1 MKATCPALRAGRAFA
16 ALLLVSLCGAASAAS
31 VLFPEP
37 LHLVRRVA
45 DPISGK
51 VTTLQEYCA
60 GNRVITVSG
69 AKVVI
74 ADYDKQQLT
83 EIDRDAGT
91 YSVTRFEEIAR
102 ANAAMRRPAE
112 TAAALRTGA
121 RGNLWKATPLGARA
135 AASGRTLET
144 YAFDREDGG
153 EKRHIEVGVDR
164 RVTLSRDALEV
175 LIGTAYPSS
184 ASAEHEAIIRAAGG
198 DAAATAL
205 ANVSAN
211 SAGGGASAPAATY
224 ALPAEQSMSWEV
236 AGAKM
241 TMTSSVLSVTL
252 ESAPDDVMTIPPGA
266 KLVESR
272 ITRLVRE
279 LRELDEL
286 DQTPAATP
294 KPR

>member
-1 MKATCPALRAGRAFA
+1 MLF
-16 ALLLVSLCGAASAAS
+16 VSLFGTTAAAA

-51 VTTLQEYCA
+51 ETTLQEYCS
-60 GNRVITVSG
+60 GNRVVTVSG

-102 ANAAMRRPAE
+102 ANGAVRRPAE
-112 TAAALRTGA
+112 TAAALRSGP
-121 RGNLWKATPLGARA
+121 RGSLWKATPLGARA
-135 AASGRTLET
+135 SASGRTLET
-144 YAFDREDGG
+144 YAYDREEAG

-164 RVTLSRDALEV
+164 RVALSRDALEV

-184 ASAEHEAIIRAAGG
+184 ATAEHEVLMRAAGG
-198 DAAATAL
+198 ESVAASVA
-205 ANVSAN
+205 SN
-211 SAGGGASAPAATY
+211 SADSGGGASARATAY
-224 ALPAEQSMSWEV
+224 ALPAEQSMSWE
-236 AGAKM
+236 AGGTKM
-241 TMTSSVLSVTL
+241 TMTSSVLSVSTDN
-252 ESAPDDVMTIPPGA
+252 APDDVMTIPPGA

-286 DQTPAATP
+286 APTPAATP

>member
-1 MKATCPALRAGRAFA
+1 MLF
-16 ALLLVSLCGAASAAS
+16 VSLYGTAAAAS

-51 VTTLQEYCA
+51 VTTLQEYCS
-60 GNRVITVSG
+60 GNRVVTVSG

-91 YSVTRFEEIAR
+91 YSVTRFEEIAK
-102 ANAAMRRPAE
+102 ANAAIRRPAE
-112 TAAALRTGA
+112 PAAALRSGP
-121 RGNLWKATPLGARA
+121 RGSLWKATPLGARA

-144 YAFDREDGG
+144 YAYDREEGG
-153 EKRHIEVGVDR
+153 EKRHVEVGVDR
-164 RVTLSRDALEV
+164 RVALSRDALEV

-184 ASAEHEAIIRAAGG
+184 ASSEHEVVIRAAGG
-198 DAAATAL
+198 ESAART
-205 ANVSAN
+205 VGN
-211 SAGGGASAPAATY
+211 SADGGGSGASAPAAAY
-224 ALPAEQSMSWEV
+224 ALPAEQSISWEA

-241 TMTSSVLSVTL
+241 TMTSSVVSVTADN
-252 ESAPDDVMTIPPGA
+252 APDDVMTIPPGA

-286 DQTPAATP
+286 DQTTAATP